1 MKYLKLFLGLTGILI
16 LFNTCEK
23 DESDPLPSP
32 QEETTVYNVT
42 LTKQTVF
49 IDSLLV
55 EDLVRVDT
63 SEYVYYFNS
72 DDPRIS
78 NLENGDILMIY
89 GLALRK
95 VSHITRTGGETR
107 VETSYATLNEAI
119 KDGEISWKR
128 NIDFRDGI
136 IPIIE
141 MNGKEFKL
149 KSASADGFEFELP
162 LGEYKYRIKFSL
174 SDKKA
179 DVEFEVSK
187 GLGGNITAK
196 FKATGSIENFY
207 SSADM
212 KFKDSKLTQFKQQ
225 NSNLK
230 GELTLN
236 LTVAGSG
243 RDNVVLDFP
252 VVLLKFPTMV
262 GPVPVDINVKVL
274 FVMNCS
280 VPVDGSSR
288 VDVKFSYNSTTG
300 VQYNG
305 TTVSADASIGD
316 HSMNKNITET
326 GASSAI
332 AANFGL
338 AFPRLEIGIFK
349 ELIVPWIQTAF
360 LIGGDYTFTPA
371 CQQARSQF
379 IGACGVNLSF
389 LGFGYNASTTLW
401 QEEKVLLKTGE
412 CPLGRML
419 GIVGNSQ
426 K

>member
-1 MKYLKLFLGLTGILI
+1 MLFLSSISFLI
-16 LFNTCEK
+16 LFSTCEK

-42 LTKQTVF
+42 LTDQTVF

-55 EDLVRVDT
+55 EDLVRIDT
-63 SEYVYYFNS
+63 SEYVYYFDS
-72 DDPRIS
+72 DDPRIK
-78 NLENGDILMIY
+78 NLKSGDILMIY

-95 VSHITRTGGETR
+95 VSNIAETSYGTR
-107 VETSYATLNEAI
+107 VETTYATLNEAI
-119 KDGEISWKR
+119 KDGEIAWKR
-128 NIDFRDGI
+128 EINFREGI
-136 IPIIE
+136 IPVVE
-141 MNGKEFKL
+141 MNGQEFKL
-149 KSASADGFEFELP
+149 KSANDTGFEFELP
-162 LGEYKYRIKFSL
+162 LGEYKYRIKFVL
-174 SDKKA
+174 SDKSA
-179 DVEFEVSK
+179 TVEFEIK
-187 GLGGNITAK
+187 KELATNITAK
-196 FKATGSIENFY
+196 FLATGIIENFY

-212 KFKDSKLTQFKQQ
+212 KFEDSKLTRFKQQ

-230 GELTLN
+230 GELRLN

-243 RDNVVLDFP
+243 RDNIVLDFP

-262 GPVPVDINVKVL
+262 GPIPVDINVKVL

-300 VQYNG
+300 IQYNG
-305 TTVSADASIGD
+305 TKVSADGSVGD
-316 HSMNKNITET
+316 HAMEKNITET

-349 ELIVPWIQTAF
+349 ELVVPWIQTAF

-401 QEEKVLLKTGE
+401 QVEKILLKTGE
-412 CPLGRML
+412 CP
-419 GIVGNSQ
+419 
-426 K
+426 